1 MSTTA
6 ASEITDAAGDVGPGD
21 EQRRGEELTAYEA
34 GQVRAIAAWK
44 SLPPHPAG
52 ELFKRIAQPG
62 ARQLQKLLPEPLV
75 KRAIDRAY
83 GLADRAAQGMPPAG
97 RPLEELDAQAIRVG
111 VAARR
116 IALAEGVVT
125 GAGGVLTTLADVPV
139 LFVLS
144 LWTIIKIGRCYGYL
158 LDQERARKFVLGVL
172 IAAVSGSLAVR
183 LDRLGQLR
191 DIEEWFLEET
201 QEEILTEEAAALLFQ
216 LEIFG
221 ELPGVGAISGGLLN
235 LGFMKRVE
243 VTARRVFQERWLRD
257 QGKVEAIAPLPV
269 HAHVLAL
276 GWTGTLRRVAHA
288 SGYAAGY
295 TFAFPFVF
303 AATLLRPPA
312 RVPGAA
318 T

>member
-1 MSTTA
+1 MSV
-6 ASEITDAAGDVGPGD
+6 ASEITDAAGDAGPGD
-21 EQRRGEELTAYEA
+21 GQRRGEELTPYESE
-34 GQVRAIAAWK
+34 QVRAIAVWK
-44 SLPPHPAG
+44 AMPPHPAG

-62 ARQLQKLLPEPLV
+62 ARQLQKLLPDPLM
-75 KRAIDRAY
+75 KKALDRAY
-83 GLADRAAQGMPPAG
+83 DLADRAAQGVSPAG
-97 RPLEELDAQAIRVG
+97 QPLEDLDAQAIRVG
-111 VAARR
+111 VATRR
-116 IALAEGVVT
+116 VALAEGVVT

-144 LWTIIKIGRCYGYL
+144 LWTIIKIGRSYGYPL
-158 LDQERARKFVLGVL
+158 EQERAQKFVQGVL
-172 IAAVSGSLAVR
+172 IAAVSGSLSVR

-201 QEEILTEEAAALLFQ
+201 QEEILTEEAASLLFQ

-235 LGFMKRVE
+235 LGLMKRVE

-257 QGKVEAIAPLPV
+257 QGKIEAIAPLPM

-276 GWTGTLRRVAHA
+276 GWAGTLRRLAHA

-303 AATLLRPPA
+303 AATLLRPAARRPSPA
-312 RVPGAA
+312 AS
-318 T
+318 